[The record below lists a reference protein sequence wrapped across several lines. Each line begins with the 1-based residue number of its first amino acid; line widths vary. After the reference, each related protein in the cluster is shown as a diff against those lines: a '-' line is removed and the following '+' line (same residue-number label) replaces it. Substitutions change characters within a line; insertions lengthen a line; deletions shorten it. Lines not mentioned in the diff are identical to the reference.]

1 MCFEMYG
8 LDSAHFLSAPGL
20 AWETALRKTK
30 RKLDL
35 VTDINMSL
43 MVEKGIR
50 DGICH
55 AFHLYSKANN
65 KYIKNHVKNKESF
78 YLSIGRQLICMDGH

>member
-1 MCFEMYG
+1 MCLEMYG
-8 LDSAHFLSAPGL
+8 LDFAHFLSAPGL

-35 VTDINMSL
+35 VTDVNMLL
-43 MVEKGIR
+43 MVEKSIR

-55 AFHLYSKANN
+55 AFH
-65 KYIKNHVKNKESF
+65 
-78 YLSIGRQLICMDGH
+78 